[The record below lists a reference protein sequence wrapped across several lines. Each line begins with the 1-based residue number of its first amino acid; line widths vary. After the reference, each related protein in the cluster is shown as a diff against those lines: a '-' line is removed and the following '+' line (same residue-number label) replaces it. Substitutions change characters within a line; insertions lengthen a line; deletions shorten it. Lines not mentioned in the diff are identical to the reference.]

1 MRHVSGAVGAAVLAA
16 SSSHFGSLSKSG
28 RAMSQIEKEVRPD
41 EKITD
46 QYGLMYQKYMNTLKE
61 KGYLKEGEY
70 A

>member
-1 MRHVSGAVGAAVLAA
+1 
-16 SSSHFGSLSKSG
+16 
-28 RAMSQIEKEVRPD
+28 MSQIEKEVRPD